1 MENSSKVVMFMEP
14 HDRLPCVNPQTA
26 PSAGPRR
33 HRFRVEVGT
42 LVVGMVLAQAVVL
55 LALGYWGSKRLL
67 YSVGHA
73 AHEEEHARVET
84 DVRAFMAAATGAVR
98 ALAGAPR
105 HSGEPQGEDRSAELI
120 WALMTESH
128 VLDHLYF
135 VDHSGELIGVQRH
148 PVPALRRVHAQ
159 GKGFVEILESK
170 PGLEQLALPPAKRY
184 ATTATLRRPV
194 ADELHGRPWF
204 DQALKT
210 GRPVWTEPHALAFS
224 GEMGVTFVA
233 PDGIVDAKGEIDG
246 VAAGDIALR
255 HLSAVVGTFSH
266 AGAGESAILD
276 AKGRVLARSDK
287 PDAPPLAVLAAGDV
301 LAAILPA
308 LAQRPTEA
316 PPLDHA
322 GEVYLIRGTPVPGT
336 EWRLVSWLP
345 EEAVVGG
352 LRRGLFI
359 AGGVLALCVAAALM
373 ASIWLSRR
381 VTGPVELLAQTAL
394 RIGRLELDGLPRVES
409 PVDEIDRL
417 GRALDES
424 ARSLRAFRKFAP
436 ADVVNE
442 LVKQGRPL
450 EPGGQLIELTVMF
463 TDIDGFTGITAA
475 VPPGVLVPQL
485 TEYFDLA
492 SAVIVAHGGT
502 IDKYIGDGMMVLWGA
517 PVPLDDAPLRACRAA
532 LALRAQLDVANGRW
546 EARGL
551 RRLETRIGIHTG
563 PAVVG
568 VLGSAERLAFTAFG
582 DTVNVASRVE
592 ALNKELGTRILA
604 TGHTVAALGGQ
615 VAARALGERELRGHG
630 GRWTVYE
637 ITAAS

>member
-1 MENSSKVVMFMEP
+1 
-14 HDRLPCVNPQTA
+14 
-26 PSAGPRR
+26 
-33 HRFRVEVGT
+33 
-42 LVVGMVLAQAVVL
+42 
-55 LALGYWGSKRLL
+55 
-67 YSVGHA
+67 
-73 AHEEEHARVET
+73 
-84 DVRAFMAAATGAVR
+84 
-98 ALAGAPR
+98 
-105 HSGEPQGEDRSAELI
+105 
-120 WALMTESH
+120 
-128 VLDHLYF
+128 
-135 VDHSGELIGVQRH
+135 
-148 PVPALRRVHAQ
+148 
-159 GKGFVEILESK
+159 
-170 PGLEQLALPPAKRY
+170 
-184 ATTATLRRPV
+184 
-194 ADELHGRPWF
+194 
-204 DQALKT
+204 
-210 GRPVWTEPHALAFS
+210 
-224 GEMGVTFVA
+224 
-233 PDGIVDAKGEIDG
+233 
-246 VAAGDIALR
+246 
-255 HLSAVVGTFSH
+255 
-266 AGAGESAILD
+266 
-276 AKGRVLARSDK
+276 
-287 PDAPPLAVLAAGDV
+287 
-301 LAAILPA
+301 
-308 LAQRPTEA
+308 
-316 PPLDHA
+316 
-322 GEVYLIRGTPVPGT
+322 
-336 EWRLVSWLP
+336 
-345 EEAVVGG
+345 
-352 LRRGLFI
+352 
-359 AGGVLALCVAAALM
+359 VLALCVAAALM

-424 ARSLRAFRKFAP
+424 ALSLRAFRKFAP

-450 EPGGQLIELTVMF
+450 EPGGQLAELTVMF